1 MHDSGV
7 PVQDTGVAETVAE
20 LLKVPNSPK
29 TKPAIEVAATMVTAI
44 RITVASMGEIPFLL
58 LLSKFIGV
66 FIPKSRNS
74 HCGV

>member
-44 RITVASMGEIPFLL
+44 RITVASIGEIPFFL

-66 FIPKSRNS
+66 FVPKSRNS